1 MLTINKNR
9 YGIIDGAVQGCQTA
23 ALPALSWDNAS
34 RLSRFVEGRPTL
46 CSDGPFRRAF
56 WSASLRCRAFWS
68 ASLRCAYRD
77 MHGANRPTGWRQTT
91 TAHART
97 WHTAT

>member
-1 MLTINKNR
+1 MLAINKNR

-46 CSDGPFRRAF
+46 CSDGSFR
-56 WSASLRCRAFWS
+56 RAFWS